1 MTLAADR
8 WDEAMTPDEYMSQM
22 TQNREAFEA
31 NIARTRIM
39 PGDWAAFGHEPLR
52 ILVLTEDWCG
62 DSVQFVPMVIALSQ
76 QIPTVEVR
84 ILRRDQHTDLADHYR
99 RKDGYQA
106 IPVFIV
112 LDSEMQ
118 ERGALIERPERATAE
133 IIEERNRFL
142 AAHPEL
148 PGANRAFERMPEETR
163 QAVKQHIA
171 AWRDA
176 QFERWTRYLMED
188 LAEIV
193 RSFTTR
199 AA

>member
-1 MTLAADR
+1 MTLAAER
-8 WDEAMTPDEYMSQM
+8 WEQAMTPDEYIGQM
-22 TQNREAFEA
+22 AQNRERFES
-31 NIARTRIM
+31 NIARTKIM
-39 PGDWAAFGHEPLR
+39 PGDWAAFGREPLH

-62 DSVQFVPMVIALSQ
+62 DSTQFVPMVIKLAQ

-84 ILRRDQHTDLADHYR
+84 ILRRDEHRDLADRYR

-118 ERGALIERPERATAE
+118 ELGALIERPERATAE
-133 IIEERNRFL
+133 IMEEQKRFL

-148 PGANRAFERMPEETR
+148 PGGNRAFDRMPEETR
-163 QAVKQHIA
+163 QALKQHIG
-171 AWRDA
+171 AWRDE
-176 QFERWTRYLMED
+176 QFDRWTRYLMED
-188 LAEIV
+188 LAEITRSV
-193 RSFTTR
+193 RTR